1 MRLEKRLWIRKKTPV
16 KGSSLSRAPRFCN
29 FYSRVTNSITKPD
42 SIKAGISVTQ
52 SDSAQPTTLHLTL
65 TCNSP
70 ATTNPVTFLSHYP
83 SMDLSHSLFLL
94 NSSLDRHLNTDH
106 YGQLELEERA
116 NFSRSR
122 RAIERFDEQLQRE
135 SAKEQEAK
143 SA

>member
-1 MRLEKRLWIRKKTPV
+1 MRKARRKNSDEPIQLDDWSRIRQLGRNWHPPLT
-16 KGSSLSRAPRFCN
+16 SLIKA
-29 FYSRVTNSITKPD
+29 VISIT
-42 SIKAGISVTQ
+42 Q
-52 SDSAQPTTLHLTL
+52 SSSAQPTTLHLTL

-70 ATTNPVTFLSHYP
+70 ATTNPVTFMGHYP
-83 SMDLSHSLFLL
+83 PMDLSHSLFLL
-94 NSSLDRHLNTDH
+94 NSSLDRHLNNDH

-122 RAIERFDEQLQRE
+122 RSIERFDEQLQRE